1 MSLGPAAK
9 RASFNNEVS
18 KREKMMTYG
27 LVAQIQSK

>member
-9 RASFNNEVS
+9 KTNFNNEVS

-27 LVAQIQSK
+27 LVAEIQSK